1 MRHGMIQIEG
11 YIAQMGDVF
20 FLALY
25 IVTRVTVTEEGVRIV
40 NCSDSL
46 YFTRKLRWGLSRVD
60 QLIYQRMEQ
69 GGITMKVVT
78 LFGSPRPNG
87 NTATLANAF
96 NETAEEMGADVKSFM
111 LNKLDFRGCQ
121 ACDACKT
128 QSDKCVLKDDL
139 AEVLEAVANTDIL
152 VLATPIY
159 FAEVTAQLKTFV
171 DRCYSYL
178 EPFEVMPETSRLK
191 PGKKMVLI
199 MAQNRGDELFA
210 DVCQKYRM
218 IFEFLG
224 FKETHL
230 IRGCEL
236 LAADALKTKNRND
249 LIEFSRETARKI
261 LG

>member
-1 MRHGMIQIEG
+1 
-11 YIAQMGDVF
+11 
-20 FLALY
+20 
-25 IVTRVTVTEEGVRIV
+25 
-40 NCSDSL
+40 
-46 YFTRKLRWGLSRVD
+46 
-60 QLIYQRMEQ
+60 
-69 GGITMKVVT
+69 MKVVT
-78 LFGSPRPNG
+78 LLGSPRPNG
-87 NTATLANAF
+87 NTATLAKAF

-111 LNKLDFRGCQ
+111 LNKLDFKGCQ

-128 QSDKCVLKDDL
+128 KSNKCVLKDDL
-139 AEVLEAVANTDIL
+139 AEVLETVENTDIL

-199 MAQNRGDELFA
+199 TAQNRGDELFA
-210 DVCQKYRM
+210 DVCTKYRM

-224 FKETHL
+224 FEETHL
-230 IRGCEL
+230 IRGCDL

-249 LIEFSRETARKI
+249 LIELSRDTARKVSRT
-261 LG
+261 